1 MGSRR
6 NEILPLAFERALGVP
21 FLLESLFGLF
31 ERAAEFAEFILPCE
45 FCRLKM
51 GFSAYNVCGFVNRA
65 PQGTADQGFG
75 EMVHAEQKQDADRQ
89 DGNSLIAGQFQG
101 VL

>member
-1 MGSRR
+1 
-6 NEILPLAFERALGVP
+6 
-21 FLLESLFGLF
+21 
-31 ERAAEFAEFILPCE
+31 
-45 FCRLKM
+45 M